1 MSKFNSVKVG
11 TKTATYEG
19 GTGYTKTPELELVQ
33 LLITSMLA
41 NGKYYESEAE
51 TVKRLQEL
59 YTACNKKDITF
70 FPKAAIY
77 ARDNFRL
84 RSISHLCSAIIA
96 KGIKDGIYKDYN
108 RKDRRSFLRN
118 YFKKVILRAD
128 DITESISAYKNI
140 ANIEGKIRIPHAMVR
155 GFSDNQATWD
165 EYTYAK
171 YRQAD
176 KEINLMDA
184 IRMTHTKA
192 TDKNR
197 SALEKMVAGTL
208 RNETTWEATVSK
220 AGKSENKEAAKKQA
234 WSDFLNKGE
243 KIEYFALL
251 RNLNNIIAEKDSEMI
266 AKAAD
271 LLCSEKLIKRSMV
284 LPFRF
289 LTAWKALPADAPR
302 KIQVALSKAADISLN
317 NVPTFKGKTC
327 VIIDES
333 GSMTCSLSGHSYYN
347 TSSDELTYF
356 DVAMMYGAALFKS
369 NDADVMLFSGD
380 AWYEKFNPTD
390 SVISIATSKNANGGW
405 TRLDEAFKSLNKAYD
420 RIVILSDMQTAGSAN
435 YEFENYKKKFKCDP
449 YIYSFD
455 LAGYKAGCFPQ
466 GKTIQIGGF
475 SEKAFDV
482 MQQTEVDKNALI
494 NEVKAI
500 EL

>member
-11 TKTATYEG
+11 TKTVTKEG
-19 GTGYTKTPELELVQ
+19 GVGYTKTPELELVQ

-41 NGKYYESEAE
+41 GSKFYESEAD

-59 YTACNKKDITF
+59 YIECNKKDITF

-77 ARDNFRL
+77 ARDKFRL

-96 KGIKDGIYKDYN
+96 KGIANGVYSNYN

-118 YFKKVILRAD
+118 YFKKVVLRAD

-140 ANIEGKIRIPHAMVR
+140 AGIEGKIRIPHAMVR

-176 KEINLMDA
+176 KDINMIDA
-184 IRMTHTKA
+184 VRMTHTKV
-192 TDKNR
+192 TDKNK
-197 SALEKMVAGTL
+197 SALEKLISGTL

-220 AGKSENKEAAKKQA
+220 AGKAEDKETAKKNA
-234 WSDFLNKGE
+234 WKAFLDKGE

-251 RNLNNIIAEKDSEMI
+251 RNLNNIIAENDKELIS
-266 AKAAD
+266 KAAE
-271 LLCSEKLIKRSMV
+271 LLCNEKLIKRSMV

-289 LTAWKALPADAPR
+289 LVAWKALPYDAPR
-302 KIQVALSKAADISLN
+302 KIQIALNKAADISLS
-317 NVPTFKGKTC
+317 NVPTFSGKTC

-333 GSMTCSLSGHSYYN
+333 GSMECGRVTGNNSVHP
-347 TSSDELTYF
+347 F
-356 DVAMMYGAALFKS
+356 DVAMMYGASLFKS
-369 NDADVMLFSGD
+369 NDADVVLFSD
-380 AWYEKFNPTD
+380 SAWYEKWNPAD
-390 SVISIATSKNANGGW
+390 SVLSLATNKEANGGC
-405 TRLDEAFKSLNKAYD
+405 TRLDRAFSKLDKSYD
-420 RIVILSDMQTAGSAN
+420 RIIILSDMQTAGHAN
-435 YEFENYKKKFKCDP
+435 IAFNEYKKKFNCDP
-449 YIYSFD
+449 YVYSFD
-455 LAGYKAGCFPQ
+455 LTGYKATIMPQ
-466 GKTIQIGGF
+466 GKLIQIGGF
-475 SEKAFDV
+475 SEQAFEV
-482 MQQTEVDKNALI
+482 MQKTEIDKNALI
-494 NEVKAI
+494 NEVRAI